1 VSVHHDESGFT
12 LIELL
17 VAMTLMLIV
26 LSATLDA
33 FAGFSRNSRA
43 VNVKNDAQ
51 QDVRAFTGQL
61 ARELRNA
68 VSSGA
73 PTPAPLENA
82 TAPERPGPGPLDDL
96 MFQTVERGALPA
108 GSLNALNVKR
118 VRYCLDNSTPS
129 QEVLRKQTQRWTT
142 ATAPTPPSTTNC
154 PSSDP
159 AWTETT
165 TVADRLVNRDQGQ
178 SRPVFVYAYT
188 PTTSTNLTDITGI
201 QTSLFVNR
209 EPGKTRNTAELTSA
223 VRLRNTNRAPTAAFN
238 ATVQN
243 GHVLLNA
250 SSSQDPEGESLTFQW
265 SLGGAPIATD
275 SRLDYYPPPSG
286 LASGTYSFNLKVTD
300 PGNVSNA
307 ITKVVTVP

>member
-1 VSVHHDESGFT
+1 MIAQDEGGFT

-33 FAGFSRNSRA
+33 FAGFSRNSQA

-51 QDVRAFTGQL
+51 QDVRAFTDQL

-73 PTPAPLENA
+73 PIPSPLEKA
-82 TAPERPGPGPLDDL
+82 SAFDL
-96 MFQTVERGALPA
+96 MFQTVDRGIVPA
-108 GSLNALNVKR
+108 GNPANLKR
-118 VRYCLDNSTPS
+118 VRYCLANSTTTPNS
-129 QEVLRKQTQRWTT
+129 ERLLKQTQKPPT
-142 ATAPTPPSTTNC
+142 AAPPPNTSC

-165 TVADRLVNRDQGQ
+165 TVADRLVNREPGQ
-178 SRPVFVYAYT
+178 SRPAFVYAYT
-188 PTTSTNLTDITGI
+188 PTTSANLTDISGI

-223 VRLRNTNRAPTAAFN
+223 VRLRNTNRAPTAAFS

-243 GHVLLNA
+243 GHVLLNG

-265 SLGGAPIATD
+265 FLGGAAIAGATD
-275 SRLDYYPPPSG
+275 SRLDYYPPPAG
-286 LASGTYSFNLKVTD
+286 LASGTYSFSLRVTD
-300 PGNVSNA
+300 SGNLPNDSMA
-307 ITKVVTVP
+307 TVVTVP